1 MAGQCHGSKCCYMA
15 GFGDLLGL
23 SPRPLTPWVCV
34 GEMKRRQAFSAP
46 HGHPT
51 LAASLSR
58 PDGAGGKELH

>member
-23 SPRPLTPWVCV
+23 SPRPLVPWVCV

-46 HGHPT
+46 EV
-51 LAASLSR
+51 
-58 PDGAGGKELH
+58 GAGQGLVATATLP